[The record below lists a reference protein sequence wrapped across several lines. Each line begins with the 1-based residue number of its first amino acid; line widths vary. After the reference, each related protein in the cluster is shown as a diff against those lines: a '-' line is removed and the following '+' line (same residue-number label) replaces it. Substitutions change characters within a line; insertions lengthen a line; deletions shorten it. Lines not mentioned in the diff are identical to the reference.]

1 MTLFIFLGIDIL
13 LRNEMYLYLTK
24 SIRFLKNV
32 SLESKLLKKV
42 TQMSWSI
49 KWYLVHQRNIIYLN
63 IKEL

>member
-13 LRNEMYLYLTK
+13 LPNEIYLYLTK

-49 KWYLVHQRNIIYLN
+49 KWYLVHQRNIIYLI

>member
-1 MTLFIFLGIDIL
+1 
-13 LRNEMYLYLTK
+13 MYLYLTK